1 MKFPL
6 EGIRTNF
13 PALALTDQGR
23 ARIYADNPAG
33 TQVPAGVAQAV
44 AQAMLHSCAN
54 LGGHFVTSL
63 AADQIV
69 ADAHADA
76 AMFVGAQSA
85 REIVIGQSMTSLTFH
100 VSRSICQNFQPGD
113 EIVITRM
120 EHEGNVAPWL
130 EMARDKGLTIRWV
143 PFDLQTW
150 KVEPEALAAVLADAQ
165 PGRMRLVCLNYASNM
180 TGSVNDIPALARL
193 ATAAGA
199 LVYVD
204 AVQLAPH
211 HLVDVQA
218 LGCDFLVCSAYK
230 FFGPHLGVLWGREE
244 VMLGLHPY
252 KGRCVSD
259 DLPDRFEAGT
269 PQVELLAGLSATVG
283 YFVDLGRRLGAD
295 GDARACIAAAYKAA
309 RAYEERLTLRLVD
322 ALLQTEGV
330 RILGITNSSQMRERV
345 PTVSLRVDGH
355 KPSDLAQG
363 FADAGIFVWHGH
375 NYAYESALQ
384 LGLPLDEGVV
394 RIGLAHYNTD
404 AEVDCI
410 AATLEYLVKKRRT

>member
-1 MKFPL
+1 M
-6 EGIRTNF
+6 
-13 PALALTDQGR
+13 
-23 ARIYADNPAG
+23 
-33 TQVPAGVAQAV
+33 
-44 AQAMLHSCAN
+44 
-54 LGGHFVTSL
+54 
-63 AADQIV
+63 
-69 ADAHADA
+69 
-76 AMFVGAQSA
+76 
-85 REIVIGQSMTSLTFH
+85 
-100 VSRSICQNFQPGD
+100 
-113 EIVITRM
+113 
-120 EHEGNVAPWL
+120 
-130 EMARDKGLTIRWV
+130 
-143 PFDLQTW
+143 
-150 KVEPEALAAVLADAQ
+150 
-165 PGRMRLVCLNYASNM
+165 
-180 TGSVNDIPALARL
+180 
-193 ATAAGA
+193 
-199 LVYVD
+199 
-204 AVQLAPH
+204 
-211 HLVDVQA
+211 
-218 LGCDFLVCSAYK
+218 
-230 FFGPHLGVLWGREE
+230 
-244 VMLGLHPY
+244 
-252 KGRCVSD
+252 
-259 DLPDRFEAGT
+259 
-269 PQVELLAGLSATVG
+269 ELLAGLSATIA